1 MKEKRKTHLQ
11 TLCENAD
18 DVIEMIEEAKSYD
31 DIQKKYKVTRESI
44 AFFIAQSDHSARARE
59 AQKRSADKISEKAEL
74 VLLSLEKGCDTAEIA
89 RARELA
95 HHYRWLAAKKNPHAY
110 SEKLQTENNT
120 VVKLEQDN
128 FVLKNIKRKSN
139 QNET

>member
-11 TLCENAD
+11 NLCENAD
-18 DVIEMIEEAKSYD
+18 DVIEMIVEAKSYN
-31 DIQKKYKVTRESI
+31 DIKKRYEVSHDAI
-44 AFFIAQSDHSARARE
+44 ARFISTSEYSARCRE
-59 AQKRSADKISEKAEL
+59 AQKKSADIITDKAER
-74 VLLSLEKGCDTAEIA
+74 VLKNLKKGCDNAEIA

-120 VVKLEQDN
+120 TVKLEQDN
-128 FVLKNIKRKSN
+128 FVLKNVKRKST